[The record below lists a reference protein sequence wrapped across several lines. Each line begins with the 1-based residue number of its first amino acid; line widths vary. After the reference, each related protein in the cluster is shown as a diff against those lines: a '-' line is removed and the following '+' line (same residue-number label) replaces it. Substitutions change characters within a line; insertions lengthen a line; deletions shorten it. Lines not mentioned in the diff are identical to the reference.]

1 MRLPPAVLTTVQRM
15 ARQIPH
21 RRDAAR
27 VRRAVAGAAEQ
38 AARAMAAVGASLATA
53 READIGGP
61 WGRQLSQGY
70 LDLALGVCGASE
82 EHAMVCARATRAAAY
97 DHMGRRG
104 LFRGRQRRQQAVRLL
119 HRECPTWGLWWATL
133 RAVDAVIARASGTT
147 DGGLNTVT
155 DVTAARA
162 QQVGSPPRVFLERAR
177 RQAGDG
183 TQGTG
188 DGQPFPAHDPV
199 AVARGR
205 ATMNAAKAA
214 RRAARAANR
223 GARAS
228 SKAAGSVSAAA
239 RDVLAEGTQ
248 RRDQGEG
255 AQRAVDSDDESL
267 LVLKRAI
274 QRESRRRRGR
284 AAQHRRGL
292 QGTETPRT
300 SDEGEGNLHLG
311 RNAGR
316 RGGPRG
322 AAATPSEGGAVSGT
336 TEQQDINITG
346 NLESQDGHGHHGGL
360 DRPARGGDAKTSD
373 GTCRRR

>member
-1 MRLPPAVLTTVQRM
+1 
-15 ARQIPH
+15 
-21 RRDAAR
+21 
-27 VRRAVAGAAEQ
+27 
-38 AARAMAAVGASLATA
+38 
-53 READIGGP
+53 
-61 WGRQLSQGY
+61 
-70 LDLALGVCGASE
+70 
-82 EHAMVCARATRAAAY
+82 
-97 DHMGRRG
+97 
-104 LFRGRQRRQQAVRLL
+104 
-119 HRECPTWGLWWATL
+119 
-133 RAVDAVIARASGTT
+133 
-147 DGGLNTVT
+147 
-155 DVTAARA
+155 
-162 QQVGSPPRVFLERAR
+162 
-177 RQAGDG
+177 
-183 TQGTG
+183 
-188 DGQPFPAHDPV
+188 
-199 AVARGR
+199 
-205 ATMNAAKAA
+205 MNAAKAA

-223 GARAS
+223 GARAA

-248 RRDQGEG
+248 RRDQGDG

-267 LVLKRAI
+267 LVLKKAI

-336 TEQQDINITG
+336 TEQQDINMTG
-346 NLESQDGHGHHGGL
+346 NLESQDGHGHQGGF
-360 DRPARGGDAKTSD
+360 DMPARGGDAKTSD